1 MQSNPSSTSQF
12 QLNVKSKS
20 HAKYSKARSKLSTAT
35 DFSPDRW
42 LPSPGLD
49 PSGGSFVCGS
59 NYFRSV
65 VRVARYTYIRNINE
79 SNLRGGRPIHL
90 LKSFNIFFSI
100 SLTSIVLTRI
110 SHFRTRAVLA
120 SSLVKLNAR
129 SVKARRNE
137 IRDGWFDNEESNAR
151 AREEQN
157 W

>member
-1 MQSNPSSTSQF
+1 M
-12 QLNVKSKS
+12 NVKNNVSREIFKS
-20 HAKYSKARSKLSTAT
+20 TIEIIDRNR
-35 DFSPDRW
+35 FSPDRW
-42 LPSPGLD
+42 LPSPELD

-65 VRVARYTYIRNINE
+65 VRAARYTYIRNITSRICAE
-79 SNLRGGRPIHL
+79 DDVPHICSSPL
-90 LKSFNIFFSI
+90 IFFL
-100 SLTSIVLTRI
+100 SLSLFLTIIALTRVSRT
-110 SHFRTRAVLA
+110 SHFRNVYSTC
-120 SSLVKLNAR
+120 SLVKLNAR